1 MPNWQR
7 FYKVSKRVLDDI
19 STVAGAFALDL
30 GPGAVVTKLRIAYG
44 GIAATPL
51 RAVAV
56 EHRAQ
61 GLAWTRD
68 TLAILKGEMERV
80 GTPMTDARGSAAYR
94 AAVATRLLE
103 RFFHETASPDEG
115 TP

>member
-1 MPNWQR
+1 MPKWQR

-19 STVAGAFALDL
+19 STVAAAFALDL
-30 GPGAVVTKLRIAYG
+30 GPNATISRLRVAYG

-56 EHRAQ
+56 EQRAQ
-61 GLAWTRD
+61 GLPWTRE
-68 TLAILKGEMERV
+68 TLAVLLDEVRQL

-94 AAVATRLLE
+94 AAMPSKLLQ
-103 RFFHETASPDEG
+103 RFFHETCTATEVAS
-115 TP
+115 